1 MNTHELANMRGK
13 KMSPQEMRAILITQ
27 PARFEQGQ
35 GSDRGR
41 AVPDFMTS
49 TITPGQGMSYSLPH
63 SHGPP

>member
-1 MNTHELANMRGK
+1 
-13 KMSPQEMRAILITQ
+13 MSPQEMRAILITQ